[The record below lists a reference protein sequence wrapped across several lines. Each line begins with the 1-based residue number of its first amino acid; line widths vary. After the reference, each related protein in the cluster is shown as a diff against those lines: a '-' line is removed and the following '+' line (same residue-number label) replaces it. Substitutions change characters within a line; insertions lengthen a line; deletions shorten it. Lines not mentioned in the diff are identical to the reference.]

1 MPHGVNRI
9 YSSILQ
15 IHSLI
20 GNMSIR
26 VDFKKHTIE
35 FVLIFFGFGLLF
47 GYIYIKLK
55 CTPWRKART
64 ISLSYLYFWAVVQ
77 LLSHVWLFATSWT
90 AARQAFPVLHC
101 VPEFAQTHVHWVSD
115 AIKPSQPLLPPPLAL
130 NLSQHQ
136 GIFQWVGS
144 LHQLAKVPC
153 LIRLENCYLSL
164 VISLINT
171 KPLGSILFYFSSTII
186 LLFMM
191 NITTFFL

>member
-64 ISLSYLYFWAVVQ
+64 ISYLYFWAVVQ
-77 LLSHVWLFATSWT
+77 SLSHVWLFATSWT